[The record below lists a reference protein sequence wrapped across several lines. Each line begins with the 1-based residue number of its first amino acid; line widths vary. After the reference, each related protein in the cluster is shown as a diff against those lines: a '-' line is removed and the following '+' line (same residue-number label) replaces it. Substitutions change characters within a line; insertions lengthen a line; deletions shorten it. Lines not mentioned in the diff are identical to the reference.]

1 MIRTI
6 FDKWAGTRLGLLCNV
21 SIFAISVCAN
31 LLIAPW
37 TTLFYC
43 MWVWGLVMIIIYG
56 YGVSMG
62 WPNEREDE

>member
-21 SIFAISVCAN
+21 SIFAMSM
-31 LLIAPW
+31 
-37 TTLFYC
+37 LFPPTSLVYC
-43 MWVWGLVMIIIYG
+43 MWAWGLIMIIIYG

-62 WPNEREDE
+62 WPNERDDE